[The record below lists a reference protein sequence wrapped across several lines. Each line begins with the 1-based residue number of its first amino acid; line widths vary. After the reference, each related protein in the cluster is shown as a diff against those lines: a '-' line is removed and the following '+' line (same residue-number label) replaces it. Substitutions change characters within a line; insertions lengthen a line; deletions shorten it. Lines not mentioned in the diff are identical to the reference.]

1 MISAVKQTN
10 TSPER
15 SVDGALKQW
24 VIEENMSPEYM
35 TNFRISNQS
44 GFNKEEKVKIPL
56 INVGM
61 KSGDLTAEAL
71 TSKENQMTSKDH
83 ATKNMERMN
92 THEMNQTF
100 SIIGKNRKSIDSEN
114 YHSNTDRK

>member
-15 SVDGALKQW
+15 SMDGAPKQW
-24 VIEENMSPEYM
+24 VIEENMTADYM

-56 INVGM
+56 INVGT
-61 KSGDLTAEAL
+61 KSGDITAEAI

-83 ATKNMERMN
+83 ATKNVERMN
-92 THEMNQTF
+92 THEMN
-100 SIIGKNRKSIDSEN
+100 
-114 YHSNTDRK
+114 